1 MKTKAYILGVIY
13 LALLILGLVQIGI
26 NAPQGPPPYDYQMA
40 EDEAKR
46 VNVNVDNYTISR
58 ITVQKNCGFAICQMF
73 RLLWQ
78 YRLLTTLTNAVL
90 NIQKIWCR

>member
-46 VNVNVDNYTISR
+46 VNVNVDNYTISPYYWYKR
-58 ITVQKNCGFAICQMF
+58 IVVSRYARCFVCCG
-73 RLLWQ
+73 
-78 YRLLTTLTNAVL
+78 
-90 NIQKIWCR
+90 NIVY

>member
-46 VNVNVDNYTISR
+46 VKR
-58 ITVQKNCGFAICQMF
+58 K
-73 RLLWQ
+73 
-78 YRLLTTLTNAVL
+78 
-90 NIQKIWCR
+90 CRQLYH